1 MKYKK
6 FALIGMMG
14 SGKSAVSKELNKITN
29 IKLYEADDIFEFE
42 NNIKIKDFFKTQGE
56 EKFRQIETE
65 ILKKILLNEEFIIST
80 GGGVILSPENRKLLF
95 YNDIKTIYLKTSSE
109 TIYQRIKNDKKRPLL
124 MVENPKKEIETILN
138 IREQFYLMADKT
150 IETDNKT
157 IEEITEEIIKS
168 YE

>member
-14 SGKSAVSKELNKITN
+14 SGKSAVSKELSKITS
-29 IKLYEADDIFEFE
+29 IKLYEADDIFETE

-95 YNDIKTIYLKTSSE
+95 YNDIKTIYLKTSPE

-138 IREQFYLMADKT
+138 TREQFYLMADKI

>member
-95 YNDIKTIYLKTSSE
+95 NNDIKTIYLKTSPE

-138 IREQFYLMADKT
+138 TREQFYLMADKT

>member
-80 GGGVILSPENRKLLF
+80 GGGAILSSENRRLLF
-95 YNDIKTIYLKTSSE
+95 NNDIKTIYLKTSPE
-109 TIYQRIKNDKKRPLL
+109 RIYQRIKNDKKRPLL

-138 IREQFYLMADKT
+138 AREQFYLMADKT

>member
-29 IKLYEADDIFEFE
+29 IKLYEADDIFETE

-95 YNDIKTIYLKTSSE
+95 NNDIKTIYLKTTPE

-138 IREQFYLMADKT
+138 TREQFYLMADKT

-157 IEEITEEIIKS
+157 IKEITEEIIKS

>member
-14 SGKSAVSKELNKITN
+14 SGKSAVSKELSKITS

-95 YNDIKTIYLKTSSE
+95 YNDIKTIYLKTSPE

-138 IREQFYLMADKT
+138 TREQFYLMADKT

-157 IEEITEEIIKS
+157 IKEITEEIIKS

>member
-95 YNDIKTIYLKTSSE
+95 YNDIKTIYLKTSPE
-109 TIYQRIKNDKKRPLL
+109 RIYQRIKNDKKRPLL

-138 IREQFYLMADKT
+138 TREQFYLMADKT

>member
-65 ILKKILLNEEFIIST
+65 ILKKILLNEDFIIST

-95 YNDIKTIYLKTSSE
+95 YNDIKTIYLKTSPE

-138 IREQFYLMADKT
+138 TREQFYLMADKT

>member
-65 ILKKILLNEEFIIST
+65 ILKKILSNEEFIIST

-95 YNDIKTIYLKTSSE
+95 NNDIKTIYLKTSPE

-138 IREQFYLMADKT
+138 TREQFYLMADKT